1 MLEKNDLNILQS
13 VIARESELIEK
24 YENYLQQIREPQLR
38 SDVQSL
44 LAQHRNQYNAMLG
57 ILEGGE

>member
-1 MLEKNDLNILQS
+1 MLEKSDLSILQS

>member
-1 MLEKNDLNILQS
+1 MLEKSDLSILQS

-44 LAQHRNQYNAMLG
+44 LVQHRNQYNAMLG

>member
-1 MLEKNDLNILQS
+1 MLERNDLNILQS